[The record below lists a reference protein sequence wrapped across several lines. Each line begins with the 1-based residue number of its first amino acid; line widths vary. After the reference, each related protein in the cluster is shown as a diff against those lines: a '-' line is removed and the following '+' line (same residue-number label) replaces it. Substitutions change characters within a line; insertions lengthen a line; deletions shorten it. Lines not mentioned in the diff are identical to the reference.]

1 MLKIT
6 MCEINTAYKI
16 KCLLLTTVVYLLD
29 ICLSCK
35 WGNPQTFTL
44 HEKKY
49 RTMGNTRLFI
59 GENITSK
66 TEISKSVKK
75 VFFFSKNMFLNRPF
89 LCFLIN
95 GMFKNL
101 ISNLY

>member
-1 MLKIT
+1 

-35 WGNPQTFTL
+35 WGNPQTFSL

-75 VFFFSKNMFLNRPF
+75 VFFFFKKYVLKSSLSLFSYKWNVQEFNFQLV
-89 LCFLIN
+89 LI
-95 GMFKNL
+95 
-101 ISNLY
+101 